1 MGDLGYRVNGGSD
14 CSTASEFSRGKDVPQ
29 IDHAPAREAGA
40 VGAGGMRFSVMDG
53 GHDFPAMG
61 QSLPFIY

>member
-1 MGDLGYRVNGGSD
+1 MVGP
-14 CSTASEFSRGKDVPQ
+14 T
-29 IDHAPAREAGA
+29 PAREAGA
-40 VGAGGMRFSVMDG
+40 VGARGMRLSVKDG